1 MFSNVIAQLTGWHND
16 GPQNS
21 TSQAKEPS
29 RDSLL
34 ARIGILGRTPADN
47 NKGFSNSL
55 HDSNELDIETRKNI
69 LCHRL
74 RIATTQAEWHYT
86 AAELD
91 DLEGNNDWKFELE
104 CKEYDYALVQ
114 ARLAEFEDARI
125 SCDPRRML
133 FLIRTALT
141 RHVGGMGNIRLY
153 RHSHVGTKVL
163 IEKYRDCVLDTIKT
177 FLDTTKQQQDGLD
190 PRHLLDQVLASR
202 QSFGRSALLLSG
214 GGTFGMNHIGVVKCL
229 WENNL
234 LPRVITGASAGSIV
248 SAVLC
253 TKKDTEMDGLLEE
266 FCHGDLNVFT
276 SKDDSILKQLTRFMK
291 TGALFDIGNLTR
303 IMRNLMGDLTFLE
316 AYNRTRRILNICV
329 SSASVFELPR
339 LLNHITAPNVII
351 WSAVYVAHVKS
362 LLSSS

>member
-1 MFSNVIAQLTGWHND
+1 MLSNAITQLRGWHAD
-16 GPQNS
+16 RPQYAAS
-21 TSQAKEPS
+21 KSQGQSP
-29 RDSLL
+29 DSLL
-34 ARIGILGRTPADN
+34 ARVGIFARTSRETTHV
-47 NKGFSNSL
+47 FSNSL
-55 HDSNELDIETRKNI
+55 HDTNELDIETRKKI

-91 DLEGNNDWKFELE
+91 DLDGNNDWKFEFE

-114 ARLAEFEDARI
+114 SRLAEFEDARI

-133 FLIRTALT
+133 FLIRTALI
-141 RHVGGMGNIRLY
+141 RHVGGMDNIRLY
-153 RHSHVGTKVL
+153 RHSHVGTKIL

-190 PRHLLDQVLASR
+190 PRHLLEQVLASR

-266 FCHGDLNVFT
+266 FCYGDLNVFT
-276 SKDDSILKQLTRFMK
+276 SKDDSVLKQLTRFLK

-303 IMRNLMGDLTFLE
+303 IMRNLMGDITFLE

-351 WSAVYVAHVKS
+351 WSAV
-362 LLSSS
+362 

>member
-1 MFSNVIAQLTGWHND
+1 MLSNAIAQLRGWHAD
-16 GPQNS
+16 RPQHD
-21 TSQAKEPS
+21 TSQGQGQS
-29 RDSLL
+29 RNSLL
-34 ARIGILGRTPADN
+34 AWVGILARTPRDTTQ
-47 NKGFSNSL
+47 GFSNNL
-55 HDSNELDIETRKNI
+55 HDSTELDIETRKKI

-91 DLEGNNDWKFELE
+91 DLEGNNDWKFEFE
-104 CKEYDYALVQ
+104 CKEYDPALVQ
-114 ARLAEFEDARI
+114 SRLSEFEDARI
-125 SCDPRRML
+125 SCDPRQML

-153 RHSHVGTKVL
+153 RHSHVGTKIL
-163 IEKYRDCVLDTIKT
+163 IERYRDCVLDTIKT
-177 FLDTTKQQQDGLD
+177 FLDTTKQQQGGLD
-190 PRHLLDQVLASR
+190 PRHLLEQVLATR

-248 SAVLC
+248 GAVLC
-253 TKKDTEMDGLLEE
+253 TKKDTEMDSLLED

-276 SKDDSILKQLTRFMK
+276 SKDDSLLKQLTRFMK
-291 TGALFDIGNLTR
+291 TGALFDVGNLTR
-303 IMRNLMGDLTFLE
+303 IMRNLMGDITFLE

-351 WSAVYVAHVKS
+351 WSAVYVVQR
-362 LLSSS
+362 